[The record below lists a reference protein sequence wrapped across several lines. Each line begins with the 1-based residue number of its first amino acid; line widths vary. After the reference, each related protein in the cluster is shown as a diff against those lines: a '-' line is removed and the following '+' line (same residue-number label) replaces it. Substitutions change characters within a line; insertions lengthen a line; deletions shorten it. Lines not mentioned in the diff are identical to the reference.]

1 MKEITREILES
12 VVPER
17 IFWRGEDL
25 YDEGAVQDVD
35 VSEKQISA
43 KVLGTRLYSVE
54 AKIREDTFMFSC
66 SCPYEGFCKH
76 SIALGLWMVEHKRIL
91 SKMRRKLS
99 QYIINIPKKN
109 MPDGFNDSI
118 YYLSQE
124 NVNEYYNPI
133 TGFKLDKQLRQKTK
147 TGFY

>member
-1 MKEITREILES
+1 
-12 VVPER
+12 
-17 IFWRGEDL
+17 
-25 YDEGAVQDVD
+25 
-35 VSEKQISA
+35 
-43 KVLGTRLYSVE
+43 
-54 AKIREDTFMFSC
+54 
-66 SCPYEGFCKH
+66 
-76 SIALGLWMVEHKRIL
+76 MVAE
-91 SKMRRKLS
+91 MRRKLS

-133 TGFKLDKQLRQKTK
+133 TGFKLDKQLPQKTE